1 MDAATVTLPRITDG
15 DGVLIVLNAQSGAAV
30 LLRGDP
36 RPVFAERL
44 PAAVVHELAEGEDL
58 AEVVAA
64 RMAGDEPPS
73 VLGAYGG
80 DGTVSRMAG
89 LARRYD
95 VPLLVLPGGTFNH
108 FARALGVDSVDAALG
123 ALGDGAG
130 RTVTVADVSVDGDE
144 PITVLN
150 ALSVGVYPAF
160 LDKREGPG
168 NPFGKW
174 LGGVI
179 AARRELREAQ
189 PIRILHKGRRAL
201 AWSLFVSVGRNESGK
216 VATMQRVTVDDGLLD
231 IRIHHARGSRFRA
244 MTSLAFGSRT
254 ASVLRTLGLMA
265 PESDVE
271 RHVEQEFIFAVRP
284 RPGRPS
290 VFVHDG
296 ELEERDPAGFTLACT
311 AVPSALRVYAPQ
323 PAAERPSTPVVERG
337 AKRRDETRRTSAQ
350 PRVSRA
356 AGSPG
361 SGRRATGRASA
372 T

>member
-1 MDAATVTLPRITDG
+1 MTGAAVCEWFRPAYRDAHLSPCRAAGTLGRMDLATVTLPRITDG
-15 DGVLIVLNAQSGAAV
+15 DGVLILLNAQSGTSVV
-30 LLRGDP
+30 LRSDP

-44 PAAVVHELAEGEDL
+44 PAAAVHELGEDEDL
-58 AEVVAA
+58 AEVVAQ
-64 RMAGDEPPS
+64 RMAGEGAPS

-95 VPLLVLPGGTFNH
+95 VPLLVIPGGTFNH
-108 FARALGVDSVDAALG
+108 FARALGVDSVDVALD
-123 ALGDGAG
+123 ALGDGVG
-130 RTVTVADVSVDGDE
+130 RTVTVADVSVDGEE

-150 ALSVGVYPAF
+150 AVSVGVYPAF
-160 LDKREGPG
+160 LEKREGPG

-201 AWSLFVSVGRNESGK
+201 AWSLFISVGRNESGK
-216 VATMQRVTVDDGLLD
+216 VATLQRVTVDDGLLD
-231 IRIHHARGSRFRA
+231 VRIHHARGSRLRA
-244 MTSLAFGSRT
+244 VASLAFGRRT
-254 ASVLRTLGLMA
+254 ASVLRTVGLMA

-271 RHVEQEFIFAVRP
+271 QHLEREFAFAVRP

-296 ELEERDPAGFTLACT
+296 ELEERDPAGFTLACA
-311 AVPSALRVYAPQ
+311 AVPSALRVYAPE
-323 PAAERPSTPVVERG
+323 PAAEKV
-337 AKRRDETRRTSAQ
+337 
-350 PRVSRA
+350 
-356 AGSPG
+356 AG
-361 SGRRATGRASA
+361 
-372 T
+372 

>member
-1 MDAATVTLPRITDG
+1 MDAATLTLPRITDG

-30 LLRGDP
+30 VLRADP

-44 PAAVVHELAEGEDL
+44 PDAIVHELAEGEDL
-58 AEVVAA
+58 ADVIAE
-64 RMAGDEPPS
+64 RMAGDHAPL
-73 VLGAYGG
+73 VLGVYGG

-95 VPLLVLPGGTFNH
+95 VPLLVMPGGTFNH
-108 FARALGVDSVDAALG
+108 FSRALGVDSVDAALD
-123 ALGDGAG
+123 ALAEGVG
-130 RTVTVADVSVDGDE
+130 RTVTVADVSVDGEE

-150 ALSVGVYPAF
+150 AVSVGVYPAF

-201 AWSLFVSVGRNESGK
+201 AWSLFMSVGRNEPGK
-216 VATMQRVTVDDGLLD
+216 VAMMQRATVDDGLLD
-231 IRIHHARGSRFRA
+231 IRIHHARGSRLRA
-244 MTSLAFGSRT
+244 VTSLAFGSRT
-254 ASVLRTLGLMA
+254 AAVLRTVGLMA

-271 RHVEQEFIFAVRP
+271 QHVEREFTFAVRP

-296 ELEERDPAGFTLACT
+296 ELEERDPAGFTLDCA
-311 AVPSALRVYAPQ
+311 AVPSALRVYAPE
-323 PAAERPSTPVVERG
+323 PAATEAV
-337 AKRRDETRRTSAQ
+337 
-350 PRVSRA
+350 
-356 AGSPG
+356 AG
-361 SGRRATGRASA
+361 
-372 T
+372 